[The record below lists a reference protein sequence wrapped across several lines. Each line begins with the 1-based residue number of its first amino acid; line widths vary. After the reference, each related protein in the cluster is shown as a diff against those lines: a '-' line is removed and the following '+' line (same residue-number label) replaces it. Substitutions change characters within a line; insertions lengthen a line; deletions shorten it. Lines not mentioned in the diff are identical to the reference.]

1 MTSRKG
7 APKKK
12 NTEEEEE
19 MISVDKLREDSSLS
33 RTSFRSITIED
44 PSELEPRPEE
54 ILDAMLSA
62 WEGVRDAHEEWKDID
77 GYFVEAIAYHLAR
90 IFSYEIVDDLERYP
104 DKYRSAVAQY
114 VVEVLLRER
123 LLLTKE
129 DYSDDEDSDGG

>member
-1 MTSRKG
+1 MASRKV

-12 NTEEEEE
+12 NTEEE
-19 MISVDKLREDSSLS
+19 MISVDKLRDDSSLS
-33 RTSFRSITIED
+33 RTSFRSICIED
-44 PSELEPRPEE
+44 PSELELRPYE

-62 WEGVRDAHEEWKDID
+62 WEGVRDAHREWTDID
-77 GYFVEAIAYHLAR
+77 DHFLEAIACHLAR
-90 IFSYEIVDDLERYP
+90 IFSYEIVDDLEQYP

-123 LLLTKE
+123 LLSKE